1 VSIWGR
7 VATRFEDESKL
18 QLYKEDPSAW
28 AKDKLGAHLWSKQR
42 GIMASLVSNR
52 RTAVRSCH
60 DSGKSFVAGL
70 AASWWIDSHPHGE
83 AFVASTAPTSAQ
95 IRGILWEEIRKNHRR
110 GKLPG
115 KVLLSDEWK
124 LDDGTLVGWG
134 RKPSDTDETGFQG
147 IHRRYVL
154 VIIDEACGVPEQLWT
169 AVEAITTNADARI
182 LAIGNPDDP
191 NTHFAKVCQPG
202 SGWNVIKISAFDT
215 PNFTEEPVPPELH
228 PMLVSRE
235 WVEDARKRWG
245 EDSPLYISKVLGE
258 FPESS
263 QNTLIPVSW
272 ILAAQR
278 RWLEPSGYAIFGVDV
293 ARFGSDR
300 SILYLRR
307 GDHVRLLRD
316 WQHAATTESA
326 GVVVAAAREHLPSEI
341 RVDGAGV
348 GGGVVD
354 QLAEMGMPVVD
365 MQAGARAVDSEH
377 YLNARAEW
385 FWRLRERFESG
396 EIDIDPA
403 DDVLASQLAALQ
415 YRYTSRGQIQI
426 ESKDDMRKRGM
437 PSPDRADALCLAFAD
452 LAVVDRIIEFAD
464 TWSADLEFQFLRER
478 GLHPLAALLDIRDRG
493 VGGSALDGAV

>member
-1 VSIWGR
+1 VSIWQR
-7 VATRFEDESKL
+7 VTARLEDDSKSEA
-18 QLYKEDPSAW
+18 YKTAPALW
-28 AKDKLGAHLWSKQR
+28 ARDKLGAHLWSKQR
-42 GIMASLVSNR
+42 EIMASLVGNR
-52 RTAVRSCH
+52 RTAVQSCH
-60 DSGKSFVAGL
+60 GAGKSFNAGL
-70 AASWWIDSHPHGE
+70 AASWWIDTHPEGE
-83 AFVASTAPTSAQ
+83 AFVVSTAPSYPQVHA
-95 IRGILWEEIRKNHRR
+95 ILWEEIRKNHRR
-110 GKLPG
+110 GGLPG
-115 KVLLSDEWK
+115 RVLQSDEWK
-124 LDDGTLVGWG
+124 LDDDVLVGWG
-134 RKPSDTDETGFQG
+134 RKPSDTDEFGFQG

-154 VIIDEACGVPEQLWT
+154 VILDEACGIPEQLWV
-169 AVEAITTNADARI
+169 AVEAITTNTDCRI

-191 NTHFAKVCQPG
+191 NTQFAKNCNPG
-202 SGWNVIKISAFDT
+202 SSWNVIKISAFDT
-215 PNFTEEPVPPELH
+215 PNFTSERVPADLREL
-228 PMLVSRE
+228 LISQE

-245 EDSPLYISKVLGE
+245 VDSPLYKSKVLGE

-263 QNTLIPVSW
+263 ANTLIPVSW
-272 ILAAQR
+272 ILAAQQ
-278 RWLEPSGYAIFGVDV
+278 RWLEPAGYAIFGVDV

-316 WQHAATTESA
+316 WQHTATTETTGIVVSA
-326 GVVVAAAREHLPSEI
+326 AGEHLPSEI

-354 QLAEMGMPVVD
+354 QLAEQGFAASD

-377 YLNARAEW
+377 FLNARAEW

-437 PSPDRADALCLAFAD
+437 PSPDRADALCLAFAS
-452 LAVVDRIIEFAD
+452 LPVVDRLVEFD
-464 TWSADLEFQFLRER
+464 DLWDARDEFHYLRAA
-478 GLHPLAALLDIRDRG
+478 GLHPLAALLEIRDRG